1 MSTTTRIATGIA
13 ILAGGTSLAFAVL
26 PSSTTAVRVAAGIAC
41 AVFIAIVFILLRKI
55 NMDQA
60 YDSAMETLRKQRKQ
74 MEEGLPKFRL
84 TNSNTPPQLPLRK
97 GEVQMG
103 PLMWRKGGMG
113 PRFYTPYEAAKR
125 ERSGSYSEP
134 M

>member
-1 MSTTTRIATGIA
+1 MSTTIRIATGIA

-26 PSSTTAVRVAAGIAC
+26 PSSTTAVRVVAGIAC

-60 YDSAMETLRKQRKQ
+60 YDSAMKTWRKERKQVEFTVK
-74 MEEGLPKFRL
+74 
-84 TNSNTPPQLPLRK
+84 NSRPPPPPPLRRL
-97 GEVQMG
+97 EVSIG
-103 PLMWRKGGMG
+103 PTMWMKGGRG
-113 PRFYTPYEAAKR
+113 PRFYTPYEE
-125 ERSGSYSEP
+125 ERQRSLSHSDP